1 MPAIEFAQSV
11 TLSPAEGR
19 EVHFTPEDYPNLV
32 VTHPDLW
39 WPYTMG
45 EPALYDL
52 HLEFVQN
59 ARISDSSHTRFGIR
73 IITQHRDQDEQFSD
87 IGKGGNF
94 YLQVNGRDFL
104 VRGADYTPDLLYRYD
119 PEREAQILRYV
130 KDLGINM
137 LRWESKISSEH
148 IVELADEQ
156 GIPLMF
162 GWMCCNQWEKW
173 DQWSEEDHGVASQSL
188 RSQIL
193 MLRPH
198 ASVFVWANGSDGR
211 PPEPVR
217 EQYRRIVS
225 ESHWSNALVDTVS
238 SFAKGA
244 DGDRLWDGIHME
256 GPYSWRPPAYWFGGT
271 YPTTRG
277 SCAEQGDN
285 EHIPTLESLRKF
297 IPADKLWPINDTWF
311 MHAGAWGGNSTLA
324 NIQLAL
330 RQRYGP
336 SSSVEDFVRKAQL
349 AHYENTPRSVRGL
362 CRDRVGQPQDD
373 HVLDVEQPLAFF
385 LRQHH

>member
-1 MPAIEFAQSV
+1 
-11 TLSPAEGR
+11 
-19 EVHFTPEDYPNLV
+19 

-73 IITQHRDQDEQFSD
+73 SITQHRDQDEQFSD

-162 GWMCCNQWEKW
+162 G
-173 DQWSEEDHGVASQSL
+173 
-188 RSQIL
+188 
-193 MLRPH
+193 
-198 ASVFVWANGSDGR
+198 
-211 PPEPVR
+211 
-217 EQYRRIVS
+217 
-225 ESHWSNALVDTVS
+225 
-238 SFAKGA
+238 
-244 DGDRLWDGIHME
+244 
-256 GPYSWRPPAYWFGGT
+256 
-271 YPTTRG
+271 
-277 SCAEQGDN
+277 
-285 EHIPTLESLRKF
+285 
-297 IPADKLWPINDTWF
+297 
-311 MHAGAWGGNSTLA
+311 
-324 NIQLAL
+324 
-330 RQRYGP
+330 
-336 SSSVEDFVRKAQL
+336 
-349 AHYENTPRSVRGL
+349 
-362 CRDRVGQPQDD
+362 
-373 HVLDVEQPLAFF
+373 LDVLQPVGEVGPVE
-385 LRQHH
+385 R